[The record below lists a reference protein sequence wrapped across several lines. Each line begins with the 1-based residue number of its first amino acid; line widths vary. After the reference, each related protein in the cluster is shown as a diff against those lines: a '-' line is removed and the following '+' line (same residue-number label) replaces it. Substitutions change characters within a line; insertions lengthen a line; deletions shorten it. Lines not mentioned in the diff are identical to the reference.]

1 MTLAPETPRL
11 LDLTPEQREIVEW
24 TGGPLM
30 VLAGAGT
37 GKTTVIVERVRWL
50 LESDPDLEPE
60 NVLVLTYNVKAAQ
73 ELTDRFARRLGA
85 ERAGRLTAA
94 NFHTFGYRILRDHG
108 AEIGLPQDVEV
119 LDGVAQRLLL
129 LDIRPTLDLR
139 YHVWGDDPSR
149 LVSDFAALVSR
160 AKDELVTPEMYRA
173 FADGRRGD
181 FDDANGA
188 GSYVEALESM
198 LERGMLKPAR
208 EVRGALGKDSFHREA
223 RKAARKAVRGDGT
236 AGTDNDLTPAQRIEV
251 DGLAP
256 TLERDATALD
266 ILRIAEEAEVYAA
279 YQAELGRRGALD
291 FGEQVHLAIHLL
303 ESRPNILRE
312 LQRRYRHVLVDEFQ
326 DANIAQIRLVE
337 LIGRA
342 PDRPDRVVVV
352 GDDDQSIYRFRG
364 ASFAAFR
371 QFEERFSGPPEFAPD
386 RPTLPVERRPL
397 LLNRRSVGR
406 VLSAASRLIAV
417 NPERLKEGQGP
428 LLPSR
433 PPGEPVE
440 LVVARSEEEEAEA
453 LVQRIRDLFA
463 TLPERIDLPDGRG
476 RRKRWS
482 DIAVLYRMHH
492 HRELIVDRLRRAG
505 IPHTVVGG
513 SGLFLQPEIRDLEA
527 ALRVLVDPEDS
538 VSFTR
543 LLSAAPWRL
552 DAVEIL
558 RVTRA
563 AAFDRRPEFVAASE
577 ILRSGVIRVDGPQ
590 PGPADAPLADAPP
603 VDAQRADPA
612 VTGMEVEQVPPP
624 ARTHRERV
632 DARLRGKLERLFAVI
647 DDLAALSH
655 REGPA
660 TILDEYVV
668 RTGILTDLLSI
679 ETPEAQRTAL
689 GIARLMRFVA
699 DWQRDRPRRS
709 LADFISYLDV
719 YQQMGGD
726 LDLEPV
732 DRGDVDG
739 VQLMTVYQ
747 AKGLEYEV
755 VLVPRLVE
763 RQFPS
768 DRGSSLPIPVE
779 LLRQAPPTEYAIAEE
794 RRLLFVAMTR
804 ARQRLVLS
812 AIDGTA
818 KPSRFAAEVAP
829 EGGEATDPA
838 LHGGVAPTIA
848 RWGGGPEDVVVTV
861 LAPPVADEPLPPESL
876 APEPFVD
883 LSAPFPGAD
892 LVAATAATQERLI
905 RIMPVPAAFERRFA
919 LRRRAVELIGALE
932 SLAPGDADGR
942 QAIVGELVAIA
953 DDAAG
958 VADEQRRNG
967 VDPMTLR
974 VLSRHAP
981 AGRSLLELAPL
992 PGAFSHS
999 QLNTFRECPLRYA
1012 FEKVY
1017 RIPVVQERGYF
1028 TFGTAVHQA
1037 FEDFITAKREA
1048 AAAGLPGPGLDDL
1061 TAAFDRAWQP
1071 TLLGDAPRAAFY
1083 EARSGPALTR
1093 FFERELRSPATAIAV
1108 EAPFMLQIDPG
1119 DGGEPISF
1127 AGRLDRIDRHPD
1139 GSIEIVDYKTGKS
1152 RTQKDV
1158 DADDQLSAYA
1168 LALREGSVPDPV
1180 TGLPLPAPARV
1191 TLYFTED
1198 DLSISTTRTDAQLDE
1213 YRARLVTTAQR
1224 IRAGDFAATPSFTA
1238 CGRCDYSRICPNRYH
1253 EADL

>member
-60 NVLVLTYNVKAAQ
+60 NVLVLTYNAKAAQ

-108 AEIGLPQDVEV
+108 AEIGLPEDAEV
-119 LDGVAQRLLL
+119 LDGVGQRLLL
-129 LDIRPTLDLR
+129 LDIRPALDLR

-149 LVSDFAALVSR
+149 LVSDFAAIVSR

-173 FADGRRGD
+173 FADERRVA

-188 GSYVEALESM
+188 GSYADALESM
-198 LERGMLKPAR
+198 LERGMIKPAR
-208 EVRGALGKDSFHREA
+208 EVRSALGKDSFHKEA
-223 RKAARKAVRGDGT
+223 RKAARKTVRGDGT
-236 AGTDNDLTPAQRIEV
+236 AGTDNDLTPAQRVEV

-256 TLERDATALD
+256 TLEREAAALD
-266 ILRIAEEAEVYAA
+266 VLRIAEEAEVYAA

-291 FGEQVHLAIHLL
+291 FGEQIHLAIHLL

-371 QFEERFSGPPEFAPD
+371 QFEDRFSRPPEFAPF
-386 RPTLPVERRPL
+386 RPTAPVERLPL

-417 NPERLKEGQGP
+417 NPERLKAGRGP

-453 LVQRIRDLFA
+453 LVERIRDLFA
-463 TLPERIDLPDGRG
+463 TLPDRIDLPDGRS

-482 DIAVLYRMHH
+482 DVAVLYRMHH

-538 VSFTR
+538 VSFAR

-563 AAFDRRPEFVAASE
+563 AAFDRRPAFVAASE
-577 ILRSGVIRVDGPQ
+577 IVRSGVIRVDGP
-590 PGPADAPLADAPP
+590 PPAPADASLADAAP
-603 VDAQRADPA
+603 VDPA
-612 VTGMEVEQVPPP
+612 APGVEAEPPPP
-624 ARTHRERV
+624 ARTHREQV
-632 DARLRGKLERLFAVI
+632 DARLRGKLERLFAVV

-689 GIARLMRFVA
+689 GIARLLRFVA
-699 DWQRDRPRRS
+699 DWRRDRPGRS
-709 LADFISYLDV
+709 LAEFIAYLDV

-732 DRGDVDG
+732 DGGDVDG

-838 LHGGVAPTIA
+838 LHGGAAPTIA
-848 RWGGGPEDVVVTV
+848 RWGGGPDDVVVTV
-861 LAPPVADEPLPPESL
+861 LAPPVADEPLPPEST
-876 APEPFVD
+876 ASEPFMD
-883 LSAPFPGAD
+883 LSAASAIND
-892 LVAATAATQERLI
+892 HVAATADTQERLI
-905 RIMPVPAAFERRFA
+905 RLMPVPAAFERRFA

-932 SLAPGDADGR
+932 AITRDDAEGR
-942 QAIVGELVAIA
+942 AVIVAELVAIA

-967 VDPMTLR
+967 VDPVTLR
-974 VLSRHAP
+974 VLSRHTP

-1017 RIPVVQERGYF
+1017 RIPVVRERGYF

-1048 AAAGLPGPGLDDL
+1048 AAAGLPGPGHDDL

-1093 FFERELRSPATAIAV
+1093 FFERELRNPATAIAV

-1119 DGGEPISF
+1119 DGGDPISF

-1152 RTQKDV
+1152 KTQKDV

-1198 DLSISTTRTDAQLDE
+1198 DLSISTTRTDARLDE
-1213 YRARLVTTAQR
+1213 YRARLVATAQR

>member
-50 LESDPDLEPE
+50 LPSDPDLEPE

-85 ERAGRLTAA
+85 ERAGRLTVA

-173 FADGRRGD
+173 FADGLRCD
-181 FDDANGA
+181 FDDANGS
-188 GSYVEALESM
+188 GSYEEALESM
-198 LERGMLKPAR
+198 LERGMLKTVR

-223 RKAARKAVRGDGT
+223 RKAARKAVRGDGI

-256 TLERDATALD
+256 TLVRDAAALD
-266 ILRIAEEAEVYAA
+266 ILRIAEEADVYAA

-291 FGEQVHLAIHLL
+291 FGEQIHLAILML
-303 ESRPNILRE
+303 ESRPNILRA

-342 PDRPDRVVVV
+342 PDRPDRIVVV

-371 QFEERFSGPPEFAPD
+371 QFEDRFSRPPEFAPD
-386 RPTLPVERRPL
+386 RPTAPVERRPL
-397 LLNRRSVGR
+397 LLNRRSVGT

-417 NPERLKEGQGP
+417 NPERLKAGRGP

-440 LVVARSEEEEAEA
+440 LIVARSEEEEAEA
-453 LVQRIRDLFA
+453 LVERIRLLFA
-463 TLPERIDLPDGRG
+463 TLPDRIDLPDGRS

-482 DIAVLYRMHH
+482 DVAVLYRMHH

-538 VSFTR
+538 VSFSR

-563 AAFDRRPEFVAASE
+563 AAFDRRPAFVAASE
-577 ILRSGVIRVDGPQ
+577 ILRSGAIRIDGP
-590 PGPADAPLADAPP
+590 PPAPAGAPS
-603 VDAQRADPA
+603 ADPA
-612 VTGMEVEQVPPP
+612 ATGAEAESAPSP
-624 ARTHRERV
+624 ARTHREHV
-632 DARLRGKLERLFAVI
+632 DANLRGKLERLFGVVG
-647 DDLAALSH
+647 DLAALSH

-689 GIARLMRFVA
+689 GIARLLRFVA

-709 LADFISYLDV
+709 LADFVSYLDV

-763 RQFPS
+763 GQFPS
-768 DRGSSLPIPVE
+768 NRGSSLPIPVE

-829 EGGEATDPA
+829 EGGDATDPA
-838 LHGGVAPTIA
+838 VHGGLPPTLA
-848 RWGGGPEDVVVTV
+848 RWGGGPDDVVVTV
-861 LAPPVADEPLPPESL
+861 LASPVADEPPPPETTAS
-876 APEPFVD
+876 AWFID
-883 LSAPFPGAD
+883 LSATLPGND
-892 LVAATAATQERLI
+892 LIAATAATQERLI

-932 SLAPGDADGR
+932 SLAPGDAEGR
-942 QAIVGELVAIA
+942 QAIVGELIAIA

-981 AGRSLLELAPL
+981 AGQSLLELAPL

-999 QLNTFRECPLRYA
+999 QLSTFRECPLRYA

-1048 AAAGLPGPGLDDL
+1048 VASGLPGPGLDDL

-1093 FFERELRSPATAIAV
+1093 FFERELRNPATAIAV
-1108 EAPFMLQIDPG
+1108 EAPFMLQVDPG

-1152 RTQKDV
+1152 KTQKEV

-1168 LALREGSVPDPV
+1168 LALREGSVPDPA

-1198 DLSISTTRTDAQLDE
+1198 DLSISTTRTDTQLDD

-1238 CGRCDYSRICPNRYH
+1238 CGRCDYTRICPNRYH

>member
-1 MTLAPETPRL
+1 MTLAPGMPRL
-11 LDLTPEQREIVEW
+11 LHLTPEQREIVEW

-50 LESDPDLEPE
+50 LESDPDLAPE

-108 AEIGLPQDVEV
+108 AEIGLPEDVEV
-119 LDGVAQRLLL
+119 LDGVGQRLLL
-129 LDIRPTLDLR
+129 LDIRHALDLR

-149 LVSDFAALVSR
+149 LVSDFAAIVSR

-173 FADGRRGD
+173 FADERRAA
-181 FDDANGA
+181 FDDAGGA
-188 GSYVEALESM
+188 GSYAEALESM

-208 EVRGALGKDSFHREA
+208 DVRSALGKETFHREA
-223 RKAARKAVRGDGT
+223 RKVARRIVRGDGIP
-236 AGTDNDLTPAQRIEV
+236 GSEGDLTPVQRVEV
-251 DGLAP
+251 DGLTP
-256 TLERDATALD
+256 TLERDAAALEV
-266 ILRIAEEAEVYAA
+266 LRIAEEADVYAA

-291 FGEQVHLAIHLL
+291 FGEQIHLAIHLL

-342 PDRPDRVVVV
+342 PDRPDQVVVV

-371 QFEERFSGPPEFAPD
+371 QFEERFSRPPDFAPD
-386 RPTLPVERRPL
+386 RHAPPVERRPL

-417 NPERLKEGQGP
+417 NPERLKAGQGP

-433 PPGEPVE
+433 APGEPVE

-453 LVQRIRDLFA
+453 LVERIGHLFA
-463 TLPERIDLPDGRG
+463 TLPDRTDLPDGRG

-538 VSFTR
+538 VSFAR

-563 AAFDRRPEFVAASE
+563 AAFDRRPAFVAAAE
-577 ILRSGVIRVDGPQ
+577 IVRSGVIRADGPL
-590 PGPADAPLADAPP
+590 PGPAAALPP
-603 VDAQRADPA
+603 ETPIAIPTDPA
-612 VTGMEVEQVPPP
+612 ATGAEAEPVPPP

-632 DARLRGKLERLFAVI
+632 DARLRGKLERLFGVVG
-647 DDLAALSH
+647 DLAALSH
-655 REGPA
+655 RDGPA
-660 TILDEYVV
+660 TILDEYIV
-668 RTGILTDLLSI
+668 RTGILTDLLSV

-689 GIARLMRFVA
+689 GIARLLRFVA
-699 DWQRDRPRRS
+699 DWQRERPRGS
-709 LADFISYLDV
+709 LAEFIAYLDV

-763 RQFPS
+763 GQFPS
-768 DRGSSLPIPVE
+768 NRGSSLPIPVE

-812 AIDGTA
+812 AIDGTGR
-818 KPSRFAAEVAP
+818 PSRFAAEVAP

-838 LHGGVAPTIA
+838 LHGGAAPTIA
-848 RWGGGPEDVVVTV
+848 RWGGGPDDVVVTV
-861 LAPPVADEPLPPESL
+861 LAPPVVEEPPPPPD
-876 APEPFVD
+876 AVKEPFAD
-883 LSAPFPGAD
+883 LSVPLHGAD
-892 LVAATAATQERLI
+892 LAAATAATQERLI
-905 RIMPVPAAFERRFA
+905 RLMPVPAAFERRFA

-932 SLAPGDADGR
+932 ALAPDDVEGR
-942 QAIVGELVAIA
+942 EAIVAELVAIA

-958 VADEQRRNG
+958 IAEEQRRNG
-967 VDPMTLR
+967 VDPVTLR
-974 VLSRHAP
+974 VLSRHEP
-981 AGRSLLELAPL
+981 AGRALLQLAPL

-1017 RIPVVQERGYF
+1017 RIPVVGERGYF

-1048 AAAGLPGPGLDDL
+1048 AAAGLPGPGLEDL
-1061 TAAFDRAWQP
+1061 SVAFDRAWQP
-1071 TLLGDAPRAAFY
+1071 TMLGDAQRAAFY
-1083 EARSGPALTR
+1083 EARSGPALRR
-1093 FFERELRSPATAIAV
+1093 FFERELRNPATAIAV
-1108 EAPFMLQIDPG
+1108 EADFMLQVDSG

-1139 GSIEIVDYKTGKS
+1139 GTIEVVDYKTGKS
-1152 RTQKDV
+1152 KSQREV

-1168 LALREGSVPDPV
+1168 LALREGSVADPM
-1180 TGLPLPAPARV
+1180 TGLPLPAPSRV

-1198 DLSISTTRTDAQLDE
+1198 DLAISTTRTDAQLDD
-1213 YRARLVTTAQR
+1213 YRDRLIATAQR
-1224 IRAGDFAATPSFTA
+1224 IRAGDFVATPSFRA
-1238 CGRCDYSRICPNRYH
+1238 CDRCDYARICPNRYH